1 MEGQLIVILAAL
13 LVLMEI
19 DYGKCKDW
27 IKTKVGICVSER
39 I

>member
-27 IKTKVGICVSER
+27 IKTKVEICVSKR